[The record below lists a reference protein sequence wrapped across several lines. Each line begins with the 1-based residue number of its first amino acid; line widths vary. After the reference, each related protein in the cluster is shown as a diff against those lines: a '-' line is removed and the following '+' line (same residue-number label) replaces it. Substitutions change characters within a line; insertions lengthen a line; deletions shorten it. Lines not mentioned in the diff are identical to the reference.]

1 MKNNLKNLLGD
12 IAVTCIKNKINLSL
26 VAEKTIRLNEQIE
39 CSGFFDETTL
49 AASVNKKESEWIS
62 ILIHESC
69 HMDQFLDKKSLWVKN
84 SDPIDSLDKW
94 LKGENIKEKDL
105 LKSINSAI
113 LLELDC
119 EIRTVKKYI
128 KYKIPFDK
136 ETYIQKAN
144 AYILSYWATY
154 RDKKWYPFPYQNKKI
169 YGKMPKVFLP
179 KNEYLKNYEK
189 YLNLYK

>member
-26 VAEKTIRLNEQIE
+26 VADKTIKLSEKIE
-39 CSGFFDETTL
+39 CSGFFDEKTL
-49 AASVNKKESEWIS
+49 GVSTDKKMSEWIS

-69 HMDQFLDKKSLWVKN
+69 HMDQFLDKKSVWTKN
-84 SDPIDSLDKW
+84 TDPIDFLDKW
-94 LKGENIKEKDL
+94 LIGKNVKKENL
-105 LKSINSAI
+105 LRSINSAI
-113 LLELDC
+113 ILELDC

-128 KYKIPFDK
+128 KYQIPFDK

-154 RDKKWYPFPYQNKKI
+154 RDRKWYPFPYQNKKI
-169 YGKMPKVFLP
+169 YGKMPKVFLN

-189 YLNLYK
+189 YLNLYV